1 MDSNAHML
9 WANKRKDRSYTTYIH
24 GASRFLEVLNG
35 GALYPDCN
43 LALKAAESYAALA
56 LGARR
61 EKMRGH
67 YAQRSGVSHGFS
79 GFKRLRPQQHTG
91 AKRNG
96 ISRETAIAPA
106 RWKAKVAAGKRT
118 IYAGPK
124 VSCSADNGVHEIAR
138 SPLPC
143 KSEALPLPSLTGI
156 AAL

>member
-1 MDSNAHML
+1 ML

-96 ISRETAIAPA
+96 ISRETAITPAQCKSQSGGGRMVYLWRTESLLRRNRTAPMN
-106 RWKAKVAAGKRT
+106 
-118 IYAGPK
+118 YF
-124 VSCSADNGVHEIAR
+124 
-138 SPLPC
+138 PLPL
-143 KSEALPLPSLTGI
+143 LPCESRSSPHSHFQV
-156 AAL
+156 